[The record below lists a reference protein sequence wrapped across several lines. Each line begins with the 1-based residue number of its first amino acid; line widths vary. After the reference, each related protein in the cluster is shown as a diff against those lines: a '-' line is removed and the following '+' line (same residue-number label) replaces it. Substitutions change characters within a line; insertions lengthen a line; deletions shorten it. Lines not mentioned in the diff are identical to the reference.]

1 MRLDLPS
8 PDIGATESLLADY
21 EPERYYAIW
30 QFPEERY
37 AYMIDPDRTAHLIVL
52 DEERL
57 GTAYLRADAL
67 MNRRPPSLYR
77 LDALTLPEA
86 FAAARAQPTPFV
98 ASFGASVEKV
108 KGVEILTQ
116 GFLGIKRLRRI
127 PL

>member
-8 PDIGATESLLADY
+8 PDLGAAESLLADY
-21 EPERYYAIW
+21 ESERYYAVW

-37 AYMIDPDRTAHLIVL
+37 AYIIDADRTAHFILL

-67 MNRRPPSLYR
+67 MNRRLPSQYR

-86 FAAARAQPTPFV
+86 FAAARAQPIPFV
-98 ASFGASVEKV
+98 ASFGGKVREV

-116 GFLGIKRLRRI
+116 GFLGIKQLRRI